1 MARRDGLLIIM
12 TNYILRR
19 FAQAIPLLFI
29 ISVILFMLMQAIGDP
44 IATLGART
52 PPKPEDKERLRRQ
65 LGLDLPVFFVDCQT
79 EKSDLSPGSAKPGL
93 GEKIAHTVT
102 HTHCQFSLYNQYLV
116 WLIGNDWKEIDMNGD
131 GTPETPGKRTGVLR
145 GDLGAS
151 LVTRRP
157 VLEMIGDRLPNTL
170 VLMVTAE
177 IIIILL
183 SLTLGLYS
191 ALRPYS
197 TFDNIAT
204 GLSFVGFSMPVFWLA
219 LSLMY
224 LFAVNFRRWGL
235 PYLPTVGMFDP
246 AVGKTPL
253 ELIKHMILPVATLS
267 IISVAGYSR
276 FVRSSVLETLGQD
289 YVRTARA
296 KGLRGMVVVLRHALP
311 NAALPFITL
320 IGLDIPFLLAGAVV
334 TESIFAWPGMGR
346 LFIDHTERSDFPM
359 LMGILMLIA
368 VAVVVFQ
375 IVTDVVYSFV
385 DPRIRLD

>member
-1 MARRDGLLIIM
+1 M
-12 TNYILRR
+12 TNYIIRR
-19 FAQAIPLLFI
+19 FAQAIPLLLI
-29 ISVILFMLMQAIGDP
+29 ISIILFTLMQAIGDP
-44 IATLGART
+44 IATLGGRI
-52 PPKPEDKERLRRQ
+52 PPKAEDKERLRRR
-65 LGLDLPVFFVDCQT
+65 LGLDLPVFFIDCDT
-79 EKSDLSPGSAKPGL
+79 KKLDVSPGTKPTL
-93 GEKIAHTVT
+93 DEKISNGLENTS
-102 HTHCQFSLYNQYLV
+102 CQFSLYNQYLV
-116 WLIGNDWKEIDMNGD
+116 WLVGNDWRMVDVDGD
-131 GTPETPGKRTGVLR
+131 GVGDEPGKRHGILR
-145 GDLGAS
+145 GDLGTS

-157 VLEMIGDRLPNTL
+157 VIQMIADRLPNTL
-170 VLMVTAE
+170 ILMITVE
-177 IIIILL
+177 VVIIIL
-183 SLTLGLYS
+183 SLALGLYS

-197 TFDNIAT
+197 TFDNVAT
-204 GLSFVGFSMPVFWLA
+204 GLSFIGFSMPVFWLA

-246 AVGKTPL
+246 AVGRTPA

-267 IISVAGYSR
+267 IISIAGYSR

-296 KGLRGMVVVLRHALP
+296 KGMRGMVVVMRHALP

-346 LFIDHTERSDFPM
+346 LFIDHTERSDFPV

-368 VAVVVFQ
+368 VAVVIFQ

-385 DPRIRLD
+385 DPRIRLE